1 VSEPKTPGPER
12 LKLLASAVAGRPVTV
27 AALDPPGTAAWT
39 DGTTVF
45 VDPAAATREQVRYVA
60 VQAALLSSGSLD
72 AEFLSAIARRPALCR
87 RYLAVEGHRALAAH
101 QGLLPPSARL
111 LIDRRMAAR
120 SGSPAQSL
128 AIAMSREVVAD
139 APHSFGTIRPRRLRS
154 DLGKSAETNA
164 AAQHV
169 PRQTDAHLLRE
180 LDDEED
186 DGGAL
191 FDTVSSPVGG
201 GGGIGRLIKRLLGD
215 ARSGDGGPPGADA
228 VTHRSRRGGGRPAAG
243 TTTTAITSL
252 TDSMEDAAHREWI
265 YPEWDL
271 HRHRYRPDWC
281 TVSESEP
288 AAAKLAPF
296 ELPDTHS
303 LRRTLARLG
312 REWQRRP
319 RQLQGI
325 DIDIDAAVAAYVDVV
340 AGSPPAEEVYIDIL
354 RQRRDLAVLILLDIS
369 GSAGEPSPSGGM
381 VHDHQR
387 AAAAALVRSMHDLG
401 DRVALYSFCSQGR
414 TAVHV
419 VPMKQFR
426 ESLETRVLQRL
437 GGTSPGAYTRLG
449 AAIRHGSAV
458 VERDGGTTRR
468 LLVVLSDG
476 FAYDHGYEG
485 AYGEADARRALA
497 EARRRGTACLCLSM
511 GAPTDTEALRRVFG
525 TAAHARVPRVED
537 LPAMVGPLFRFAL
550 RSAEAQQR
558 TFQRKL
564 RTKERLEVERR
575 TA

>member
-1 VSEPKTPGPER
+1 VIEPKTGPER
-12 LKLLASAVAGRPVTV
+12 LKLLASAVAGRPVSV

-39 DGTTVF
+39 DGVTVF
-45 VDPAAATREQVRYVA
+45 VDPAATAREQVRFVT
-60 VQAALLSSGSLD
+60 VQASLLSSGSLD
-72 AEFLSAIARRPALCR
+72 AEYLSALARRPALCS

-101 QGLLPPSARL
+101 EGLIPPSARL
-111 LIDRRMAAR
+111 LIDPEAAAR
-120 SGSPAQSL
+120 STSPAESL
-128 AIAMSREVVAD
+128 AVAMSRDKVAD
-139 APHSFGTIRPRRLRS
+139 APHAFGTIRPRRFRTNFTEPR
-154 DLGKSAETNA
+154 GPNA

-169 PRQTDAHLLRE
+169 PRRTDADIVRE
-180 LDDEED
+180 LDDGED
-186 DGGAL
+186 DGAAL
-191 FDTVSSPVGG
+191 FEGVSSPVGG

-215 ARSGDGGPPGADA
+215 ARSGNGGPPGADA
-228 VTHRSRRGGGRPAAG
+228 ATHWSRRASRHPGAG
-243 TTTTAITSL
+243 TMTTSVASVADSL
-252 TDSMEDAAHREWI
+252 EDAARRAWT
-265 YPEWDL
+265 YPEWDR
-271 HRHRYRPDWC
+271 HRHYYRSDWC
-281 TVSESEP
+281 TVSEVEP
-288 AAAKLAPF
+288 AGAKLAPF
-296 ELPDTHS
+296 EPPDTHS
-303 LRRTLARLG
+303 LRRALARLG

-325 DIDIDAAVAAYVDVV
+325 HIDIDAAVAAYVDV
-340 AGSPPAEEVYIDIL
+340 ASGSPPAEDVYIDIL

-387 AAAAALVRSMHDLG
+387 AAAAALVRTLHDLG
-401 DRVALYSFCSQGR
+401 DRVALYSFRSQGR
-414 TAVHV
+414 RAVHV
-419 VPMKQFR
+419 VPMKKFGER
-426 ESLETRVLQRL
+426 LDTRVLQRL
-437 GGTSPGAYTRLG
+437 GGSSPGAYTRLG

-458 VERDGGTTRR
+458 VERDGGTMRR

-511 GAPTDTEALRRVFG
+511 GALTDTEALRRVFG
-525 TAAHARVPRVED
+525 TAAHARVPRLED

-564 RTKERLEVERR
+564 RTKERLEAERM
-575 TA
+575 TT

>member
-1 VSEPKTPGPER
+1 VSEPKTPGPEG
-12 LKLLASAVAGRPVTV
+12 LNLLASAVAGRPVTV

-45 VDPAAATREQVRYVA
+45 VDPAAATREQVRCVA
-60 VQAALLSSGSLD
+60 VQSALLSSGSFN
-72 AEFLSAIARRPALCR
+72 AECLSALARRPALCR
-87 RYLAVEGHRALAAH
+87 RYLAVEGQRALVAH
-101 QGLLPPSARL
+101 EGVLPASARL
-111 LIDRRMAAR
+111 LIDRPTAAR
-120 SGSPAQSL
+120 SGSAAQSL
-128 AIAMSREVVAD
+128 VVAMSREAVAD

-154 DLGKSAETNA
+154 DLGSSAETDP

-169 PRQTDAHLLRE
+169 PRRDDADLLRE

-186 DGGAL
+186 DGSAL

-228 VTHRSRRGGGRPAAG
+228 VTHRSRRGGGRPGAG
-243 TTTTAITSL
+243 AMTTAIASI
-252 TDSMEDAAHREWI
+252 TDSREEAAHREWT

-271 HRHRYRPDWC
+271 NRHRYRPDWC
-281 TVSESEP
+281 TVSGFEP
-288 AAAKLAPF
+288 AVATLAPF
-296 ELPDTHS
+296 EPPDTHS
-303 LRRTLARLG
+303 LRRALARLG

-325 DIDIDAAVAAYVDVV
+325 DIDIDAAVAAYVDVA

-387 AAAAALVRSMHDLG
+387 VAAAALVRTLHDLG
-401 DRVALYSFCSQGR
+401 DRVALYSFRSQGR
-414 TAVHV
+414 SAVHV
-419 VPMKQFR
+419 VPMKQFG
-426 ESLETRVLQRL
+426 ESLDARVLQRL
-437 GGTSPGAYTRLG
+437 GGSVPGAYTRLG

-485 AYGEADARRALA
+485 SYGEADARRALV

-525 TAAHARVPRVED
+525 TAAHARVPRLED

-558 TFQRKL
+558 TFRRKL
-564 RTKERLEVERR
+564 RTKERLEVERV